1 MELYEYLIGG
11 KKTGQIDDLKD
22 IMPGS
27 KPFRELKEG
36 ETFFVSQFKPDGT
49 CTYADEIKITSITKK
64 PIYWVFAGFT
74 KKGRKCH
81 HPVLTEDL
89 DKRLDVRKVWDQRT
103 YYEVFSTFKM
113 DDKPFFE
120 LVKKEIKNFKNK

>member
-22 IMPGS
+22 TMSES
-27 KPFRELKEG
+27 KPFRDLKEG

-49 CTYADEIKITSITKK
+49 CTYTDEIKISSIHKK
-64 PIYWVFAGFT
+64 PAGWIFIGFAKNGLKYTHFMEKRDLN
-74 KKGRKCH
+74 KK
-81 HPVLTEDL
+81 LE
-89 DKRLDVRKVWDQRT
+89 VRDQHT

-120 LVKKEIKNFKNK
+120 LVKKEIKNSKNK

>member
-22 IMPGS
+22 PMPGI

-49 CTYADEIKITSITKK
+49 CFYVDEIKITSILKEPT
-64 PIYWVFAGFT
+64 YWAFAGLT
-74 KKGRKCH
+74 KEGAKYAHSVGMR
-81 HPVLTEDL
+81 DL
-89 DKRLDVRKVWDQRT
+89 DKKLEAWNQRT
-103 YYEVFSTFKM
+103 LYKVFSTFRM
-113 DDKPFFE
+113 DDEPFFE

>member
-22 IMPGS
+22 PMPDS
-27 KPFRELKEG
+27 KPFRELKKG
-36 ETFFVSQFKPDGT
+36 EAFFISYFKRGGT
-49 CTYADEIKITSITKK
+49 RVYNDEIKITSIDKGSDG
-64 PIYWVFAGFT
+64 WVFSGFG
-74 KKGRKCH
+74 KKGKNH
-81 HPVLTEDL
+81 AHPMWAKDL
-89 DKRLDVRKVWDQRT
+89 NKALFVWDQLT
-103 YYEVFSTFKM
+103 YYKVFSTFEM